1 VSGGPV
7 REAFVFVGRV
17 QGVGFRATAAA
28 IAVDLDLEGWVRNE
42 PDGTV
47 RCEVQGPQ
55 ASIETFLSRLR
66 GRMSENL
73 RSMSREP
80 RAIEAGLGR
89 FDVRRGPL
97 GR

>member
-1 VSGGPV
+1 MSEGSV
-7 REAFVFVGRV
+7 REAVVFEGRV
-17 QGVGFRATAAA
+17 QGVGFRATAAS
-28 IAVDLDLEGWVRNE
+28 IARDLDLEGWVRNE

-47 RCEVQGPQ
+47 RCEVQGPPE
-55 ASIETFLSRLR
+55 SIEAFLSRLR
-66 GRMSENL
+66 RRMSENI
-73 RSMSREP
+73 RSMKREP

>member
-1 VSGGPV
+1 MSEGSV
-7 REAFVFVGRV
+7 REAVVFEGRV
-17 QGVGFRATAAA
+17 QGVGFRATAAS
-28 IAVDLDLEGWVRNE
+28 IARDLDLEGWVRNE

-47 RCEVQGPQ
+47 RCEVQGPSG
-55 ASIETFLSRLR
+55 SIEAFLSRLR
-66 GRMSENL
+66 RRMSENI
-73 RSMSREP
+73 RSMKREP